1 MSISREM
8 VDADGREFGIDIV
21 GSRQLGELWIYYCF
35 PYYQPRGSIPPY
47 PGFEALKIW
56 LNLNFPSSAYE
67 VTTMRWP
74 KETPPNSKKSWATL
88 EVTFSDPEEA
98 MLFRLMCS

>member
-8 VDADGREFGIDIV
+8 VDADGREFGIDII
-21 GSRQLGELWIYYCF
+21 GFRQLGELWIYYCF

-56 LNLNFPSSAYE
+56 LNLNFPSVAYE
-67 VTTMRWP
+67 VVTKGKP
-74 KETPPNSKKSWATL
+74 SEAKKAWAVL
-88 EVTFSDPEEA
+88 EVTFNDPEEA

>member
-21 GSRQLGELWIYYCF
+21 ASKQLGELWIYYCF
-35 PYYQPRGSIPPY
+35 PYYIPRGSLPPY

-56 LNLNFPSSAYE
+56 LNLNFPSVAYE
-67 VTTMRWP
+67 VVT
-74 KETPPNSKKSWATL
+74 KGKLGEAKKAWAVL
-88 EVTFSDPEEA
+88 EVTFNDHEEA